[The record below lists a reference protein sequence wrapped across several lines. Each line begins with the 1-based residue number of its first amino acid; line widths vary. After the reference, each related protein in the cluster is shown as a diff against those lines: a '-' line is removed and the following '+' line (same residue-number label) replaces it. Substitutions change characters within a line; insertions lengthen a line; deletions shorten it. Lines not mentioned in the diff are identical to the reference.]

1 MYKRIPHLIT
11 CRCVLIFFGLSLLFS
26 CSSTKKI
33 RNQNIQQVVDT
44 AKTFRGT
51 PYRYGGTTRAGMD
64 CSALVYQSFRSV
76 GVTLPRSTADQ
87 IKIGKKISRNKLQK
101 GDVVFFATGNRK
113 RKVTHTG
120 IVTQTGRGNIQFI
133 HASTSLGVTE
143 DNIFSNYWSGKF
155 LQGRRVF

>member
-1 MYKRIPHLIT
+1 MYKRIPYLLAYRYT
-11 CRCVLIFFGLSLLFS
+11 MIFFGLSLLFS

-44 AKTFRGT
+44 AKSFRGT

-64 CSALVYQSFRSV
+64 CSALVFQSFRSV
-76 GVTLPRSTADQ
+76 GVTLPRSTAEQ
-87 IKIGKKISRNKLQK
+87 IKIGKKISRSKLQK
-101 GDVVFFATGNRK
+101 GDVVFFATGNRR
-113 RKVTHTG
+113 RKVTHAG

-155 LQGRRVF
+155 LQGRRIF